1 MQLEAQKIAFRVL
14 EGHCDGQAT
23 PGHSTG
29 DLQPFFLSLT
39 ALKMSLV
46 DSDTHNSKIILKL
59 EFLFFLSSGVFDN

>member
-1 MQLEAQKIAFRVL
+1 M
-14 EGHCDGQAT
+14 GQAT

-46 DSDTHNSKIILKL
+46 DSDTHISKIILKL
-59 EFLFFLSSGVFDN
+59 DFLFFLSSGVFDN